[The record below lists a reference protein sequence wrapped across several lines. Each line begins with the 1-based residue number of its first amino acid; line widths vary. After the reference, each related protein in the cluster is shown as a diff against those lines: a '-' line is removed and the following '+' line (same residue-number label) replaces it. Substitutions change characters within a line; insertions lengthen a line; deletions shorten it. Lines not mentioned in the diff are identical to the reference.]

1 MGLQTEHTPTE
12 PPMALPPFH
21 TESDTYSTSVTMDA
35 STVGETTV
43 TVAVHAPRER
53 EPAVLEAIYDHGS
66 DLGFTPFY
74 NKANDYEHAVRQD
87 FTEAVLQEFPE
98 HIRVLSHRQSL
109 DGNEDTQQV
118 EAVHSAIHV
127 HDILDSVAES
137 PAVIVDGN
145 EQQAKPFV
153 AALAGLRDDRPLV
166 AHCQKSE
173 FYYPTALLADLA
185 SNHLAHR
192 INATDTMPPAEELV
206 IPAPRAKQA
215 RAQEWGQAI
224 SATYR
229 NSPEYTPPTLPA
241 LRGNTVRE
249 RVNCWYEG
257 AVMPDEGADPPMSE
271 SVRRVVNALQRNGY
285 EELAEKL
292 REL

>member
-1 MGLQTEHTPTE
+1 
-12 PPMALPPFH
+12 MALLPFR
-21 TESDTYSTSVTMDA
+21 TESDSYSTSVTMDA
-35 STVGETTV
+35 STVGDTTV
-43 TVAVHAPRER
+43 TVAVHAPREL
-53 EPAVLEAIYDHGS
+53 EPAILEAIYDHGS
-66 DLGFTPFY
+66 AIGFKPFY
-74 NKANDYEHAVRQD
+74 NKANDFEHATRQD
-87 FTEAVLQEFPE
+87 FTEAVLEEFPE
-98 HIRVLSHRQSL
+98 HIRVLAHRQSL

-127 HDILDSVAES
+127 HDILETVAEP

-153 AALAGLRDDRPLV
+153 AALDGLRDNRPLV

-173 FYYPTALLADLA
+173 FYYPAALLADLA

-192 INATDTMPPAEELV
+192 INATDTMPPTGELV
-206 IPAPRAKQA
+206 IPAPRAKQH
-215 RAQEWGQAI
+215 RAQDWGRAI

-257 AVMPDEGADPPMSE
+257 AVMPHEGVDEPMSD
-271 SVRRVVNALQRNGY
+271 SVTRVVNALQRNGY
-285 EELAEKL
+285 HDLAEKL